1 MSNFDVLFFLIFIF
15 KIVRIDSYKGKI
27 LLCSIYIFLEYEREK
42 IMNNIIVNSST
53 KINNDRL
60 FLDSVEVLKDEV
72 VHVMFRDKA
81 FMGYIR
87 KIVSKVLDIDEDD
100 IDTLELA
107 KDYLNENFDIKGS
120 VSDVVYENKD
130 IVLNLEFNSSKN
142 INFELKNMKYVFH
155 MVLNQIKAGELE
167 KVNKLKNAIQI
178 LWEASHNICYEK

>member
-1 MSNFDVLFFLIFIF
+1 MNIT
-15 KIVRIDSYKGKI
+15 KEKDSAK
-27 LLCSIYIFLEYEREK
+27 
-42 IMNNIIVNSST
+42 T
-53 KINNDRL
+53 NNDRL

-107 KDYLNENFDIKGS
+107 KDYLNENCDIKGS
-120 VSDVVYENKD
+120 VSDIVYENKD
-130 IVLNLEFNSSKN
+130 IVLNLEFNSFRTS
-142 INFELKNMKYVFH
+142 NFELKNMKYVFH
-155 MVLNQIKAGELE
+155 MVLNQIKEGELE
-167 KVNKLKNAIQI
+167 KVDKLKKAIQI